1 MGQQAIILVALSSL
15 LVGISVLGFMGA
27 WDYSNETTASLFERE
42 QALNVTRS
50 GVNLTISRLRHQNTW
65 RTGYSGLSVAG
76 GNVSVSILD
85 LGEDTVRI
93 TSVGTV
99 NGVSHTSVLEAKLSS
114 IFPTVESALTVF
126 GDSIELTAD
135 GKAFLIDGN
144 DHNIDGSP
152 GSYPAVEG
160 VGVQSAE
167 SVADVKKQLDSL
179 QNGSIADRVIGKS
192 GSGSV
197 GSFASSNLSQLHQF
211 YKSIASVLLP
221 AGSYAD
227 NRVLGTLDRPEV
239 VYVPGNLS
247 WSGTIQG
254 AGILVVD
261 GQLIM
266 KGKIEWKGI
275 ILAMSGD
282 VTISLGGTGAPAI
295 MGTVWVGNTDPTKVT
310 HVNVTGNPSIA
321 YSYTTLMTVLGNLG
335 LLDVE
340 ILKYWE

>member
-1 MGQQAIILVALSSL
+1 MGQQALIIVALSSL
-15 LVGISVLGFMGA
+15 LAGVSVLGFMGA
-27 WDYSNETTASLFERE
+27 WDFSNETTASMFERE
-42 QALNVTRS
+42 QALNITRS
-50 GVNLTISRLRHQNTW
+50 GVNLAISKLRHQKTW
-65 RTGYSGLSVAG
+65 RTGYSDLSVAG
-76 GNVSVSILD
+76 GTVSVDILD

-99 NGVSHTSVLEAKLSS
+99 NGASHTSVLEVKLSS

-126 GDSIELTAD
+126 GDSVELTAD
-135 GKAFLIDGN
+135 GKTFIIDGN
-144 DHNIDGSP
+144 DHNTDGSP

-160 VGVQSAE
+160 VGVQSEE
-167 SVADVKKQLDSL
+167 SVADVKNQLDSI
-179 QNGSIADRVIGKS
+179 QTGSIADRVIGKS
-192 GSGSV
+192 GIGSV
-197 GSFASSNLSQLHQF
+197 GSFSTSNLLALHKF
-211 YKSIASVLLP
+211 YKEIATIPLP
-221 AGSYAD
+221 AGKYAD

-239 VYVPGNLS
+239 VYVPGNLE

-282 VTISLGGTGAPAI
+282 VEISLGGSGTPAI
-295 MGTVWVGNTDPTKVT
+295 LGTVWIGNTDPTQVT
-310 HVNVTGNPSIA
+310 HVHVSGNPSVA
-321 YSYTTLMTVLGNLG
+321 YSYMTLMTVLGNLG